1 MSNITS
7 HVIEDDEETRKID
20 PIEMSRLL
28 GITLDEY
35 LRQCED
41 QKKRDEFWSD
51 PCWAE

>member
-7 HVIEDDEETRKID
+7 HVIEDDEETVKLD
-20 PIEMSRLL
+20 AVEMARLL
-28 GITLDEY
+28 NIPLHTY
-35 LRQCED
+35 IKQCED